1 MSVRSP
7 WEWVQEVKVSNAHFI
22 KSGESCVPGRVS
34 EGVTHSLQ
42 LLAGY
47 IGVFTCPLKAWHVW

>member
-1 MSVRSP
+1 MGG
-7 WEWVQEVKVSNAHFI
+7 VQEVKVSNAHFI

-47 IGVFTCPLKAWHVW
+47 IGVFTGPLKAWHVW